1 MTILSPSFPL
11 SLGHYRLVHR
21 RPLTH
26 SMGFIF
32 FSVFFS
38 FFSSISSFL
47 SIALCSGPFST
58 AWSRRNNVLHKD
70 KVFLHITLAH
80 GYSAA
85 SAKRALL
92 KWTLLLLYLALN
104 PLHCTAD
111 SEHTI
116 TNTIEI
122 TVVRCVLARWCI
134 LQFAR
139 QRLQC
144 GHLHYSGQR
153 IEQMLPPPSASA
165 AAFVIA
171 LGKTAVEAAEAPLSV
186 QLKAKHLS
194 TWIES
199 SWCGGTSVHCR
210 QWPVLLS
217 LPNWS
222 LLPDCFLSAAETCKD
237 SRVLAL
243 SAWSAIHPAYH
254 CPLIT
259 TLCSSVLMF

>member
-38 FFSSISSFL
+38 FSSSISSFL
-47 SIALCSGPFST
+47 SIALCSWPFST

-92 KWTLLLLYLALN
+92 KWTLLLFYLALN

-134 LQFAR
+134 LLLAIR
-139 QRLQC
+139 TT
-144 GHLHYSGQR
+144 
-153 IEQMLPPPSASA
+153 
-165 AAFVIA
+165 
-171 LGKTAVEAAEAPLSV
+171 KTAVRAPPLQWSKDWTNATTTISISSSSV
-186 QLKAKHLS
+186 CDS
-194 TWIES
+194 TW
-199 SWCGGTSVHCR
+199 
-210 QWPVLLS
+210 
-217 LPNWS
+217 
-222 LLPDCFLSAAETCKD
+222 
-237 SRVLAL
+237 
-243 SAWSAIHPAYH
+243 
-254 CPLIT
+254 
-259 TLCSSVLMF
+259 